1 MKEDLFEQSLY
12 ALLIGEYEK
21 DRLVLREIFRRLD
34 WRLFEAPDRRG
45 AMRCLRSK
53 PVHVVIAQTEVP
65 DWNWKQMLQDLRRLA
80 LPPQLIITS
89 RHADNYLWAEALNV
103 GVYDVLLQP
112 FERDEVERVVAS
124 ARRHFNF
131 RPELAGRAPLRFT
144 GIA

>member
-21 DRLVLREIFRRLD
+21 DRLMLREIFRRLD

-80 LPPQLIITS
+80 LPPQLIVTS